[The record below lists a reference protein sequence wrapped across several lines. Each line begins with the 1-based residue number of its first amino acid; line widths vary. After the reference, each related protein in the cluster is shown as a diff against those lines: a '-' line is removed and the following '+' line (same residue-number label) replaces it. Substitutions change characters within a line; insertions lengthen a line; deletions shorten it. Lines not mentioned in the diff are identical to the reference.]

1 MALLLWK
8 PTIVPLV
15 EDFTLALQ
23 SSCGARAHGKV
34 MTSQMNTVCELA
46 IAIPRCATLGRTTN
60 RVGIV

>member
-23 SSCGARAHGKV
+23 SSCGAQAHGKV
-34 MTSQMNTVCELA
+34 VTSQMNTTRE
-46 IAIPRCATLGRTTN
+46 IAIPRCATLG
-60 RVGIV
+60 